1 MVLCSVARESV
12 VYSTV
17 EQVNYNLYLD
27 SCIVFESPV
36 LAKAGRPIIF
46 KDFELLG
53 LKNLLICR

>member
-1 MVLCSVARESV
+1 MVLCFVARESV
-12 VYSTV
+12 VYSIV

-46 KDFELLG
+46 KILSY
-53 LKNLLICR
+53 